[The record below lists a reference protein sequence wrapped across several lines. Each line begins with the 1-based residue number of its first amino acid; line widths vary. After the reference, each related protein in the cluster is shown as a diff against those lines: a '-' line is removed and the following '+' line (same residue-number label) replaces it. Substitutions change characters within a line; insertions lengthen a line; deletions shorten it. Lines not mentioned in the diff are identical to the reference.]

1 LGDPIAS
8 SYDDVCWGEG
18 GSNAGNIWQ
27 SVDVSRGSGRGGRG
41 FGKNRAALNEFN
53 PN

>member
-1 LGDPIAS
+1 
-8 SYDDVCWGEG
+8 
-18 GSNAGNIWQ
+18 
-27 SVDVSRGSGRGGRG
+27 VDVSGGSGRGGRG